1 MEHTTSLNWR
11 EREHKYRAFVAELS
25 DAELLRQ
32 ARISWFQGLMND
44 PMWREDV
51 LMLAIQCQE
60 CERRGLK
67 AQFEA
72 LEGDMRADL
81 ERQGRR
87 PLRSTSP
94 ASTPLQGTG
103 ARR

>member
-1 MEHTTSLNWR
+1 M
-11 EREHKYRAFVAELS
+11 AELS

-44 PMWREDV
+44 PVWREDV

-60 CERRGLK
+60 CERRCPK

-72 LEGDMRADL
+72 LEGDMRADH
-81 ERQGRR
+81 EREGRR
-87 PLRSTSP
+87 PLRSTP
-94 ASTPLQGTG
+94 AASTSLQSTG
-103 ARR
+103 SRT